1 MLDSISDSISDIQQ
15 LRNILDKLINLGYEY
30 ILDQIIN
37 EENDN
42 V

>member
-1 MLDSISDSISDIQQ
+1 MFDSIGDIQQ

>member
-1 MLDSISDSISDIQQ
+1 MLDSISDIQQ